1 MTSVQ
6 DVLAHP
12 LIEKIANDLKENKK
26 LKAPEFTLFVK
37 TGSHRQRA
45 PDNPDWWF
53 IRMGSI
59 LRKVYVSGPVTVK
72 SLRAYYG
79 GKKERGVRPSK
90 FRRSGGKIIRVCLQ
104 ELGKLGYIKISDDK
118 KGRVI
123 TPQGQKYLDSLA
135 GLVYKE
141 NSSKKETIA
150 PKKEIKIKKEDI
162 KKEVP
167 KEDIKKEDIKKE
179 VSKEELKKEDIK
191 KEVSKEELKKDN
203 NDELKKVNSEK
214 N

>member
-26 LKAPEFTLFVK
+26 LKAPEFTLFIK

-72 SLRAYYG
+72 SLRSYYG

-135 GLVYKE
+135 GIVFKE
-141 NSSKKETIA
+141 HSSKKETIV
-150 PKKEIKIKKEDI
+150 PKIEIKIKKE
-162 KKEVP
+162 
-167 KEDIKKEDIKKE
+167 
-179 VSKEELKKEDIK
+179 VSKTD
-191 KEVSKEELKKDN
+191 VNKEETRKEETKVDKEN
-203 NDELKKVNSEK
+203 NDKLKKVDSEK
-214 N
+214 KN